1 MRILYV
7 ALTRAKEKIYVT
19 GIIKDYQ
26 KNKEKMQDLVD
37 IYKKENGKIN
47 PILIKKYK
55 KYIDWIL
62 LVYMYNF
69 ENSKDILKINTI
81 KRKDILK
88 NIKKEDKEEVDIFK
102 VLEEKSKDIKEEDL
116 LKLKKI
122 N

>member
-69 ENSKDILKINTI
+69 ENSNDILKI
-81 KRKDILK
+81 KSLKILS
-88 NIKKEDKEEVDIFK
+88 IERT
-102 VLEEKSKDIKEEDL
+102 DL
-116 LKLKKI
+116 LYIPEEIRAFSL
-122 N
+122 